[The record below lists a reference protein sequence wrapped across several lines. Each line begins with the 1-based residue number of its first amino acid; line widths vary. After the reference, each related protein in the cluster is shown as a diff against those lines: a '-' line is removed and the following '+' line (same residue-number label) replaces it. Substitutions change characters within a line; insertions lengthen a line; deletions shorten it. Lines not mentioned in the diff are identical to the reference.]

1 MTKAQTRFRM
11 SDLPPS
17 RPVMFELRPT
27 PEENRAIADD
37 LGLSGL
43 RKLSFQ
49 GRLEPEGK
57 RDWRLVAHLG
67 ATVTQPCV
75 VTLAPVTTRIEEDI
89 ERRYLAELPALPEDE
104 DEVEMPEDD
113 SIDPLPSTLDVA
125 VVMTEALAL
134 ALPLYPRA
142 DDAELGETVVTEP
155 GKTPLKDEDTKP
167 FAGLAALRDALK
179 KDD

>member
-11 SDLPPS
+11 SELPPS
-17 RPVMFELRPT
+17 RPVTFELRPT
-27 PEENRAIADD
+27 PDENRAIADD

-49 GRLEPEGK
+49 GTLEPEGK

-75 VTLAPVTTRIEEDI
+75 VTLAPVTTRIEEDVT
-89 ERRYLAELPALPEDE
+89 RRYLAAMPGIPDE

-113 SIDPLPSTLDVA
+113 SIEPLPDMLDLA

-142 DDAELGETVVTEP
+142 EGAELEETVVTEP
-155 GKTPLKDEDTKP
+155 GKTPLRDEDTRP
-167 FAGLAALRDALK
+167 FSGLSALRDALK

>member
-11 SDLPPS
+11 SELPPS
-17 RPVMFELRPT
+17 RPVTFELRPT
-27 PEENRAIADD
+27 PDENRAIADD

-49 GRLEPEGK
+49 GTLEPEGK

-75 VTLAPVTTRIEEDI
+75 VTLAPVTTRIEEDVT
-89 ERRYLAELPALPEDE
+89 RRYLAAMPGIPDE

-113 SIDPLPSTLDVA
+113 SIEPLPDMLDLS

-142 DDAELGETVVTEP
+142 EGAELEETVVTEP
-155 GKTPLKDEDTKP
+155 GKTPLRDEDTRP
-167 FAGLAALRDALK
+167 FSGLSALRDALK

>member
-11 SDLPPS
+11 SELPPS
-17 RPVMFELRPT
+17 RPVTFELRPT
-27 PEENRAIADD
+27 PDENRAIADD

-49 GRLEPEGK
+49 GTLEPEGK

-75 VTLAPVTTRIEEDI
+75 VTLAPVTTRIEEDVT
-89 ERRYLAELPALPEDE
+89 RRYLAAMPGIPDE

-113 SIDPLPSTLDVA
+113 SIEPLPDMLDLS

-155 GKTPLKDEDTKP
+155 GKTPLRDEDTRP
-167 FAGLAALRDALK
+167 FSGLSALRDALK